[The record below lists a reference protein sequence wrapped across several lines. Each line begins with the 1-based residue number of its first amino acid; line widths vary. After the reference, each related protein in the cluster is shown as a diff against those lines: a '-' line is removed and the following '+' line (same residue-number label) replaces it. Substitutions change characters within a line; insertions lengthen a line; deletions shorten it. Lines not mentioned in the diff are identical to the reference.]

1 MSGEFDLIARMR
13 ERLGS
18 AGGERVVVGSG
29 DDAAAVRPG
38 GAIAVT
44 SIDAFV
50 EGVHFRLVTTSL
62 RDLGHK
68 CLAASLSDLAAM
80 GAAPGE
86 AYVALGLPRHLGE
99 REVLEL
105 ADGMGALARETGVTV
120 CGGDVTR
127 ADELFVVVT
136 VVGYVESNTELAR
149 RDGARAGDLIGV
161 TGALGGSGAGL
172 LLLERKHPGLDAA
185 VGGHLLARHLRPQ
198 PQLDAGRALAGA
210 GVHAMIDVS
219 DGVASDVER
228 ICEQSGVAAEIRLAD
243 LPIEDGVAEVARDH
257 GLDPLELAATAGEDY
272 ELLLTAPPGARH
284 EIERTA
290 TSVQTT
296 VTWIGEVLPRE
307 SGGEAVRLLDAAGRP
322 CRLRGWDHLRPADA
336 AQASPGRA

>member
-1 MSGEFDLIARMR
+1 MNEFDLIAKMR
-13 ERLGS
+13 ERLS
-18 AGGERVVVGSG
+18 PRGERVVVWSG

-44 SIDAFV
+44 SIDSFV

-80 GAAPGE
+80 GANPGE
-86 AYVALGLPRHLGE
+86 AYIALGLPHHLGE

-105 ADGMGALARETGVTV
+105 ADGVEALATSCGVSI
-120 CGGDVTR
+120 CGGDVSR

-136 VVGYVESNTELAR
+136 VVGYVETQEQLAR
-149 RDGARAGDLIGV
+149 RDGAQPGDLLGV

-172 LLLERKHPGLDAA
+172 LLLERKHH
-185 VGGHLLARHLRPQ
+185 GGDLEAGRRLLERHLRPQ
-198 PQLDAGRALAGA
+198 PRLDAGRALVAA

-219 DGVASDVER
+219 DGIASDAAR
-228 ICEQSGVAAEIRLAD
+228 ICECSGVAAEVQLAD
-243 LPIEDGVAEVARDH
+243 LPIEEGVPEVARDH

-272 ELLLTAPPGARH
+272 ELLFTAPAGARDG
-284 EIERTA
+284 IDRA
-290 TSVQTT
+290 AKAANVGVS
-296 VTWIGEVLPRE
+296 WIGRIMPA
-307 SGGEAVRLLDAAGRP
+307 SGDAEGAVRLLDAEGRP
-322 CRLRGWDHLRPADA
+322 RRLRGWDHFSRADA
-336 AQASPGRA
+336 APESPRRA